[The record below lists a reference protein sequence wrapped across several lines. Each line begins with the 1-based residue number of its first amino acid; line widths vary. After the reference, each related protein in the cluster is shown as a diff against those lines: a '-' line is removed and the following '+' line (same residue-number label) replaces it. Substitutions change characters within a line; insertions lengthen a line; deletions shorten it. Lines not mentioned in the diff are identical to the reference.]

1 MKILLKIMQTIGW
14 DKTVFVPLFWRKRL
28 RFISQ
33 TVKIESLYKN
43 TIFVPKVI
51 KITIR
56 DVTLH
61 IMKSDVLVSVPI
73 KFLFSD
79 FEQNSFVRQ
88 RIHI

>member
-1 MKILLKIMQTIGW
+1 MKDA
-14 DKTVFVPLFWRKRL
+14 DKSVLCVNGPTLFVHM
-28 RFISQ
+28 
-33 TVKIESLYKN
+33 VKN
-43 TIFVPKVI
+43 
-51 KITIR
+51 TIR
-56 DVTLH
+56 DVNLH